1 MKTVVCDAS
10 PLIFLAKLNRLE
22 LIPRVL
28 DAEVCVLRCVADEVL
43 GAGAGPVERQ
53 RLLAFLESVGVVE
66 FEPPAEPAGALSRC
80 DRATLAWA
88 IENRID
94 WLLADERLLR
104 RIAEEKGIAVIGFL
118 GLLLRAA
125 RRNLLS
131 AGDARA
137 AIDESVSRHGCRISI
152 ALYQRLLS
160 ELAIIA
166 NR

>member
-1 MKTVVCDAS
+1 MKTVVYDAS

-43 GAGAGPVERQ
+43 GGGAGPVERQ
-53 RLLAFLESVGVVE
+53 RLLAFLESAEVVE
-66 FEPPAEPAGALSRC
+66 FDTPAEPAGALSRC
-80 DRATLAWA
+80 DRATLEWA

-104 RIAEEKGIAVIGFL
+104 RIAAEKGIAVIGFL

-131 AGDARA
+131 GCETRC
-137 AIDESVSRHGCRISI
+137 AIDESVSRHGCRISV

-160 ELAIIA
+160 ELANFE